1 VGNDGHTA
9 ALRAIDKLLAE
20 RPEKVG
26 PDFSSATSLLVA
38 LRDSQIARWRHS
50 NAEPDHQRLALINS
64 VLSVVIGG
72 HFPPGGIPWPQIE
85 KAREVLASLAE

>member
-1 VGNDGHTA
+1 VANDGHAA

-26 PDFSSATSLLVA
+26 PDFSTATGLLVV
-38 LRDSQIARWRHS
+38 LRDNQIAQWRHS
-50 NAEPDHQRLALINS
+50 NAEADHQRLALINS

-72 HFPPGGIPWPQIE
+72 HFPLGGIPWPQIE
-85 KAREVLASLAE
+85 KAREVLASLTE

>member
-1 VGNDGHTA
+1 MTFTPRRCGRSTSCWRSGRKRWVQISPA
-9 ALRAIDKLLAE
+9 ATR
-20 RPEKVG
+20 
-26 PDFSSATSLLVA
+26 LLVA

-50 NAEPDHQRLALINS
+50 NAEPDRQRLALINS

-72 HFPPGGIPWPQIE
+72 HFPLGGIPWPQIE